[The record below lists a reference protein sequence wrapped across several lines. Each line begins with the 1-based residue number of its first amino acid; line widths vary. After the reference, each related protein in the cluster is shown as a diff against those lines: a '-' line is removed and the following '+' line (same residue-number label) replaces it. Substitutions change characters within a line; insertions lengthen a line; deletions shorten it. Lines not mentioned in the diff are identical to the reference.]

1 MVQCLLTCYLIFN
14 LLHSLSVSE
23 VLNFVVLDIDE
34 MGQTQL
40 NEVSAHLILADELGE
55 LLMQRDGALLS
66 ERLLPI
72 VLHDLE
78 ARLKDIRPVNSFHVF
93 LERVLIANL
102 INHLPVLCGIVRVRI
117 LLTRLRRLV
126 IVDAVGI

>member
-1 MVQCLLTCYLIFN
+1 
-14 LLHSLSVSE
+14 
-23 VLNFVVLDIDE
+23 

-40 NEVSAHLILADELGE
+40 NEVSAHLILADKLGE

-102 INHLPVLCGIVRVRI
+102 IDHLPVLCGIVRVRI